1 MANLQELKVE
11 DVREMRQKLDQFMG
25 KLERFISNQNG
36 GLAASIDRLSKELGG
51 LKGPARS
58 ISKPARLNAKPDSA
72 ARSRVTARA
81 TPAGAKKDEERLLTA
96 LRSVKEAPAG
106 ELAKKAGLTANR
118 TAYILGKFRK
128 QKAVKMKG
136 STSAARWSLTKK

>member
-11 DVREMRQKLDQFMG
+11 DVREMRAKLDQFMG
-25 KLERFISNQNG
+25 KLERFISSQNS

-51 LKGPARS
+51 LKGPALSPPKRAPS
-58 ISKPARLNAKPDSA
+58 NGKAGSASKP
-72 ARSRVTARA
+72 RVTARA
-81 TPAGAKKDEERLLTA
+81 MPANAKKDEDRLLEV

-106 ELAKKAGLTANR
+106 ELAKKAGLSNNR

-128 QKAVKMKG
+128 QKVVKMKG